1 MDPFTPDT
9 HQIVDN
15 NPGFG
20 AGGLVWTIR
29 APASAVEVDLDA
41 GAARFAMANVAMQ
54 DYGTLFNALF
64 GGGGPGIPGAGK
76 ASSVSWDL
84 RFSGVTSRRKIRNT
98 EVGFAGEFVETG
110 AHIDWSMSEPG
121 FTFHTD
127 PGGQTVIAAFLGHER
142 NGSFFP

>member
-20 AGGLVWTIR
+20 AGGLLWTIR
-29 APASAVEVDLDA
+29 APASAVQVDLDA
-41 GAARFAMANVAMQ
+41 GTARYHMANVPMR

-64 GGGGPGIPGAGK
+64 GGGGPGLPGLSK
-76 ASSVSWDL
+76 PSVVSWDL
-84 RFSGVTSRRKIRNT
+84 SFGGITSRRKIRDT
-98 EVGFAGEFVETG
+98 DVGFAGEFLETG
-110 AHIDWSMSEPG
+110 AHLDWSMSEPG
-121 FTFHTD
+121 FAFQSN
-127 PGGQTVIAAFLGHER
+127 PGGQTVITAFLGHER